1 MKGSLIYRETWL
13 KCMSQCL
20 RVMTSNLHRPH
31 NVGESRCSSGTPG
44 PLHQILLWLNSG
56 ASSSLLTDP
65 NTERKNMAT
74 GSRLL
79 VGTARNKSWLLKS
92 ALICVSWRGDCLLGP
107 VVTLLYQPVL
117 LASSLPAWRS
127 PALPFFPS
135 FLCFALS
142 HTGMCTNMHANTRS
156 QIHIH
161 TFFCQTHSLPVFLS
175 HPLLFFSLSIFL
187 LTSTDTNS
195 LSSRTSISRH
205 IIWIRLWVA
214 VASHG
219 LSPQSPSSRS
229 PF

>member
-1 MKGSLIYRETWL
+1 MKGSLIYRETRL
-13 KCMSQCL
+13 KCISQCL
-20 RVMTSNLHRPH
+20 RVMTSNLHKPH
-31 NVGESRCSSGTPG
+31 NVGESCCSSETPG
-44 PLHQILLWLNSG
+44 TLHQILLWLNSG
-56 ASSSLLTDP
+56 ASSSLLTDL

-107 VVTLLYQPVL
+107 VVTLLYQPIL

-127 PALPFFPS
+127 LALPFFPS

-161 TFFCQTHSLPVFLS
+161 THVFLS
-175 HPLLFFSLSIFL
+175 NTFSSCLSQPPLTLFLSLHFPF
-187 LTSTDTNS
+187 DFH
-195 LSSRTSISRH
+195 RH
-205 IIWIRLWVA
+205 
-214 VASHG
+214 
-219 LSPQSPSSRS
+219 
-229 PF
+229 